1 MIDYERFMNRCKSFN
16 KEMSFEDYCR
26 CVSKCLVFLGYNYYP
41 DQALNLIKTSKN
53 YIKKHYY
60 DKRETVYTCAV
71 EIGYSCG

>member
-26 CVSKCLVFLGYNYYP
+26 YVSKCLVFLGYNYYP
-41 DQALNLIKTSKN
+41 EQALNIIKTSKK

-60 DKRETVYTCAV
+60 DKKQPILNEAILQY
-71 EIGYSCG
+71 YYYN